1 MSDFEQLISC
11 TGFEI
16 GDIALNEKFGSFGY
30 SVCTIAD
37 KLNQIVEMEIKQ
49 GRILVVDDDGDVL
62 QAARLFLKQHVA
74 LVETEKDP
82 KSLPTLLRNQSYDL
96 ILLDMNFTEDV
107 SSGEEGFFWLEKI
120 KEIDPSIAVILITA
134 YGDIDKAVKAVK
146 GGATDFVLKPWQN
159 EKLLATVSSAL
170 KLTDSRRQIVALQD
184 QQKQLS
190 NDIDHHYR
198 EIIGRSSSMME
209 VFQTIEKV
217 AATDANVLILGE
229 NGTGKELIAR
239 AIHRRSNRR
248 ENVFIN
254 VDMGSI
260 SENLFESELFGYVKG
275 AFTDAKEDRAG
286 RFEIANKGTLFLD
299 ELGNIPLALQSKLL
313 TVLQSRKVTRV
324 GSVTSKPIDIRL
336 VSATNQSLDEMVSS
350 GEFRQDLL
358 FRINT
363 IEIHLPPLRERISD
377 IPLLVDHFVKLYS
390 KKYHKELKSIADDT
404 LNKLAEYHWPGNVR
418 ELQHAVERAV
428 ILSDNGQLEPS
439 DFMLI
444 KQDDTGEQM
453 HIEDYNLEEVEK
465 MVLRKAL
472 KKHTG
477 NISKAAE
484 ELGLT
489 RASLYRR
496 LEKYGL

>member
-1 MSDFEQLISC
+1 
-11 TGFEI
+11 
-16 GDIALNEKFGSFGY
+16 
-30 SVCTIAD
+30 
-37 KLNQIVEMEIKQ
+37 MEVKK
-49 GRILVVDDDGDVL
+49 GRVLVVDDDGDVL

-74 LVETEKDP
+74 VVETEKDP
-82 KSLPTLLRNQSYDL
+82 KSLPTLLKNASFDL
-96 ILLDMNFTEDV
+96 ILLDMNFEGDV
-107 SSGEEGFFWLEKI
+107 SSGEEGFYWLNKI
-120 KEIDPSIAVILITA
+120 LEIDPSIAVILITA
-134 YGDIDKAVKAVK
+134 YGDVDKAVRAVK
-146 GGATDFVLKPWQN
+146 SGATDFVLKPWQN

-170 KLTDSRRQIVALQD
+170 KLTDSRRQVAALKQ

-190 NDIDHHYR
+190 SDIDHHYR
-198 EIIGRSSSMME
+198 DIIGRSPSMME

-229 NGTGKELIAR
+229 NGTGKEMIAR
-239 AIHRRSNRR
+239 ALHRRSHRR

-286 RFEIANKGTLFLD
+286 RFEVANGGTLFLD
-299 ELGNIPLALQSKLL
+299 EIGNLPVTLQSKLL

-324 GSVTSKPIDIRL
+324 GSVTSKPVDIRL
-336 VSATNQSLDEMVSS
+336 VCATNQSLQEMANTGS
-350 GEFRQDLL
+350 FRQDLL

-363 IEIHLPPLRERISD
+363 IEIHLPPLRERKED
-377 IPLLVDHFVKLYS
+377 IEILVEHFTRMYS
-390 KKYHKELKSIADDT
+390 SKYKKEQKTIEPGTFEKLKS
-404 LNKLAEYHWPGNVR
+404 YSWPGNVR

-428 ILSDNGQLEPS
+428 IMAEGNMLKPQ
-439 DFMLI
+439 DFLLI
-444 KQDDTGEQM
+444 KDQGSSEQVM
-453 HIEDYNLEEVEK
+453 VEDFNLEEVEK

-472 KKHTG
+472 KKHSG

-496 LEKYGL
+496 LDKYGL

>member
-1 MSDFEQLISC
+1 
-11 TGFEI
+11 
-16 GDIALNEKFGSFGY
+16 
-30 SVCTIAD
+30 
-37 KLNQIVEMEIKQ
+37 MEIKQ
-49 GRILVVDDDGDVL
+49 ARILVVDDDGDVL

-74 LVETEKDP
+74 SVETEKDP
-82 KSLPTLLRNQSYDL
+82 KSIPTLLKNNSYDL
-96 ILLDMNFTEDV
+96 ILLDMNFTDDV
-107 SSGEEGFFWLEKI
+107 SSGEEGFFWLNKI
-120 KEIDPSIAVILITA
+120 LDIDPAVAVILITA

-146 GGATDFVLKPWQN
+146 KGATDFVLKPWQN

-170 KLTDSRRQIVALQD
+170 RLTDSRRQVQALQQ

-190 NDIDHHYR
+190 SDIDHHYR
-198 EIIGRSSSMME
+198 EIVGRSPAMMD

-217 AATDANVLILGE
+217 AGTDANVLVLGE
-229 NGTGKELIAR
+229 NGTGKEMIAR
-239 AIHRRSNRR
+239 ALHRRSSRK
-248 ENVFIN
+248 ENIFIS
-254 VDMGSI
+254 VDMGAI

-286 RFEIANKGTLFLD
+286 RFEVANRGTLFLD
-299 ELGNIPLALQSKLL
+299 EIGNLPLTLQSKLL
-313 TVLQSRKVTRV
+313 TVLQSRQVNRV
-324 GSVTSKPIDIRL
+324 GAVTSKPIDIRL
-336 VSATNQSLDEMVSS
+336 VCATNQSLKEMV
-350 GEFRQDLL
+350 GNGTFRQDLL

-363 IEIHLPPLRERISD
+363 IEISLPALRERKEDIS
-377 IPLLVDHFVKLYS
+377 LLVEHFTKLYCN
-390 KKYHKELKSIADDT
+390 KYKKELKTIEEAT
-404 LNKLAEYHWPGNVR
+404 IVKLESYSWPGNVR

-428 ILSDNGQLEPS
+428 IMAETEVLQPKDFLLLQDQEPV
-439 DFMLI
+439 
-444 KQDDTGEQM
+444 EQVLF
-453 HIEDYNLEEVEK
+453 EDYNLEEVEK

>member
-1 MSDFEQLISC
+1 MD
-11 TGFEI
+11 
-16 GDIALNEKFGSFGY
+16 
-30 SVCTIAD
+30 V
-37 KLNQIVEMEIKQ
+37 KQ
-49 GRILVVDDDGDVL
+49 GRVLVVDDDSDVL

-74 LVETEKDP
+74 SVETEKDP
-82 KSLPTLLRNQSYDL
+82 NSISTLLRNNSYDL
-96 ILLDMNFTEDV
+96 ILLDMNFTDDV
-107 SSGEEGFFWLEKI
+107 SSGEEGFFWLDKI
-120 KEIDPSIAVILITA
+120 LEIDPSIAVILITA
-134 YGDIDKAVKAVK
+134 YGDVDKAVRAVK
-146 GGATDFVLKPWQN
+146 AGATDFVLKPWQN

-170 KLTDSRRQIVALQD
+170 KLTNSRRQVAALKQ

-198 EIIGRSSSMME
+198 DIIGRSPAMME

-217 AATDANVLILGE
+217 AATDANILILGE
-229 NGTGKELIAR
+229 NGTGKEMIAR
-239 AIHRRSNRR
+239 AVHRRSDRR

-260 SENLFESELFGYVKG
+260 SESLFESELFGYVKG

-286 RFEIANKGTLFLD
+286 RFEVANGGTLFLD
-299 ELGNIPLALQSKLL
+299 EIGNIPLTLQSKLL

-324 GSVTSKPIDIRL
+324 GSMTSKSVNIRL
-336 VSATNQSLDEMVSS
+336 VCATNQSLKEMVGS
-350 GEFRQDLL
+350 GDFRQDLL

-363 IEIHLPPLRERISD
+363 IEVHLPPLRDRKED
-377 IPLLVDHFVKLYS
+377 IGLLLQHFNKLYCS
-390 KKYHKELKSIADDT
+390 KYKKEAKTIEPATLK
-404 LNKLAEYHWPGNVR
+404 KLESYAWPGNVR

-428 ILSDNGQLEPS
+428 IMSDGKVLQPG
-439 DFMLI
+439 DFLLARE
-444 KQDDTGEQM
+444 QDPAESVM
-453 HIEDYNLEEVEK
+453 VEDYNLEEVEK

-472 KKHTG
+472 KKHNG

>member
-1 MSDFEQLISC
+1 MD
-11 TGFEI
+11 
-16 GDIALNEKFGSFGY
+16 
-30 SVCTIAD
+30 V
-37 KLNQIVEMEIKQ
+37 KQ
-49 GRILVVDDDGDVL
+49 GRILVVDDDTDVL

-82 KSLPTLLRNQSYDL
+82 KSIPTLLRNGSYDL

-107 SSGEEGFFWLEKI
+107 SSGEEGFFWLNKI
-120 KEIDPSIAVILITA
+120 LEIDSSIAVILITA
-134 YGDIDKAVKAVK
+134 YGDVDKAVRAVK
-146 GGATDFVLKPWQN
+146 NGATDFVLKPWQN

-170 KLTDSRRQIVALQD
+170 KLTSSLRQVVALKE

-190 NDIDHHYR
+190 NDIDNHYR
-198 EIIGRSSSMME
+198 DIIGRSSAMMG

-217 AATDANVLILGE
+217 AGTDANVLILGE
-229 NGTGKELIAR
+229 NGTGKEMIAR
-239 AIHRRSNRR
+239 ALHRRSQRK

-254 VDMGSI
+254 VDMGAI

-286 RFEIANKGTLFLD
+286 RFEVANGGTLFLD
-299 ELGNIPLALQSKLL
+299 EIGNLPLALQAKLL
-313 TVLQSRKVTRV
+313 TVLQSRKVNRV
-324 GSVTSKPIDIRL
+324 GAATAKPINIRL
-336 VSATNQSLDEMVSS
+336 VCATNQSLNDMVSN
-350 GEFRQDLL
+350 GDFRQDLL

-363 IEIHLPPLRERISD
+363 IEIQLPPLRERKED
-377 IPLLVDHFVKLYS
+377 IELLLNHFAKLYS
-390 KKYHKELKSIADDT
+390 SKYKKKTKTIDKAT
-404 LNKLAEYHWPGNVR
+404 LAKLNGYSWPGNVR

-428 ILSDNGQLEPS
+428 IMAESDVLMPT
-439 DFMLI
+439 DFLLND
-444 KQDDTGEQM
+444 KKEDAEQM
-453 HIEDYNLEEVEK
+453 QIEDYNLEEVEK

-472 KKHTG
+472 RKHEG

>member
-1 MSDFEQLISC
+1 
-11 TGFEI
+11 
-16 GDIALNEKFGSFGY
+16 
-30 SVCTIAD
+30 
-37 KLNQIVEMEIKQ
+37 MEVKK
-49 GRILVVDDDGDVL
+49 GRVLVVDDDGDVL

-74 LVETEKDP
+74 VVETEKDP
-82 KSLPTLLRNQSYDL
+82 KSLPTLLKNSGFDM
-96 ILLDMNFTEDV
+96 ILLDMNFEGDV
-107 SSGEEGFFWLEKI
+107 SSGEEGFYWLNKI
-120 KEIDPSIAVILITA
+120 LEIDPSIAVILITA
-134 YGDIDKAVKAVK
+134 YGDVDKAVRAVK
-146 GGATDFVLKPWQN
+146 SGATDFVLKPWQN

-170 KLTDSRRQIVALQD
+170 KLTDSRRQVAALKQ

-190 NDIDHHYR
+190 SDIDHHYR
-198 EIIGRSSSMME
+198 DIIGRSSAMME

-229 NGTGKELIAR
+229 NGTGKEMIAR
-239 AIHRRSNRR
+239 ALHRRSHRR

-254 VDMGSI
+254 VDMGAI

-286 RFEIANKGTLFLD
+286 RFEVANGGTLFLD
-299 ELGNIPLALQSKLL
+299 EIGNLPLTLQSKLL

-324 GSVTSKPIDIRL
+324 GSVTSKAVDIRL
-336 VSATNQSLDEMVSS
+336 VCATNQSLQEMVNS
-350 GEFRQDLL
+350 GGFRQDLL

-363 IEIHLPPLRERISD
+363 IEIHLPPLRERKED
-377 IPLLVDHFVKLYS
+377 IELLVQHFIKLYS
-390 KKYHKELKSIADDT
+390 SKYKKEQKTIEPGT
-404 LNKLAEYHWPGNVR
+404 LEKLQSYSWPGNVR

-428 ILSDNGQLEPS
+428 IMAEGNVLKPQ
-439 DFMLI
+439 DFLLI
-444 KQDDTGEQM
+444 KDQSSAEQVM
-453 HIEDYNLEEVEK
+453 VEDYNLEEVEK

-472 KKHTG
+472 KKHSG